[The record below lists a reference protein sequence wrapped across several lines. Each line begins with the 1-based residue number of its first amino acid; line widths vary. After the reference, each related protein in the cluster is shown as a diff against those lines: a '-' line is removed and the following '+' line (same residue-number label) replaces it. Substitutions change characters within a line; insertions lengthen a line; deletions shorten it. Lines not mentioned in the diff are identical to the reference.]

1 MEKPPL
7 QILSGIKVLSFTQFL
22 LGPTAVQYLADL
34 GAEVIKIEPPGSGA
48 WERTWSGADAFI
60 DGVSTFYLLSH
71 RNVRSLT
78 LNLKHPD
85 TREVVRR
92 LVSGADVLVENFRP
106 GVMQRL
112 GLDYDEVRQINPGIV
127 YASATGYGEDSPY
140 RDLPGQDLLIQAMA
154 GLPAITGR
162 AGDAPTASGAP
173 AVDQHGASLLAM
185 GLLAALFHRQRT
197 GEGQKVDVTMLQ
209 AALDL
214 QTEPISYYLN
224 GFSVRR
230 SQEALGSS
238 FHPAPYGI
246 YETQDGYLALSLSPV
261 ATVRRALGD
270 PPELEAY
277 ADPKLAL
284 TKRDE
289 IRRLLEPY
297 FLTQTTQAWLEHLR
311 THGVWCAPVNDYEQ
325 VFADPAVR
333 HLEPVLEMEHPQAGT
348 VRVLKHPI
356 RYSSGEPE
364 LRRTPPAAGQD
375 TEEVLTELG
384 YASEDIQRLRDAGA
398 I

>member
-112 GLDYDEVRQINPGIV
+112 GLSYDEVRQINPGIV

-230 SQEALGSS
+230 PQEALGSS

>member
-112 GLDYDEVRQINPGIV
+112 GLSYDEVRQINPGIV